1 MKIDDLLRR
10 TFEKGA
16 SDLHLRVPS
25 KPVLRIDGALSIQ
38 EDLAP
43 VNEAYLKEIFETI
56 TSPEQRSTFYRD
68 LELDFAYGI
77 AGLARF
83 RVSVMR
89 QRGTL
94 SFGFRLIPFKIP
106 TIEELGLPQITKQMV
121 LKPRGLI
128 LVTGPTGSGKST
140 TLAAMIDYLNENLRS
155 NVITIEDPIE
165 YLYSNKKCLIAQ
177 RDLGDDTRSFSS
189 ALIHA
194 LRHDPDVIL
203 VGEMR
208 DLDTIST
215 AIRAAETGHLVL
227 STLHTVDASQ
237 TVDRLIDVFPP
248 NQQPQVRLQFAQ
260 CMEAILSQ
268 SLLPRATGKG
278 RVAAFEILL
287 GVPAARNLIRDCQSH
302 KLQSVMELGSRDGMV
317 TLNQSLAQLVRQG
330 IVTQNEALLKSSNPD
345 ALKRTLEKGVLVRAG
360 NERYSS

>member
-1 MKIDDLLRR
+1 MEIDELLKRCLDM
-10 TFEKGA
+10 GA

-25 KPVLRIDGALSIQ
+25 KPMLRIDGRLVVQ
-38 EDLAP
+38 DDVE
-43 VNEAYLKEIFETI
+43 NI
-56 TSPEQRSTFYRD
+56 TPDYVIDVLNRLTTPEQRSVFYRE
-68 LELDFAYGI
+68 LELDFAYSVPGM
-77 AGLARF
+77 ARF
-83 RVSVMR
+83 RVSVLR

-94 SFGFRLIPFKIP
+94 SFAFRLVPFKIP
-106 TIEELGLPQITKQMV
+106 TIDELGLPQICKQLI

-140 TLAAMIDYLNENLRS
+140 TLAAMIDHLNNNSKS

-165 YLYSNKKCLIAQ
+165 YLYQNKECLIAQ
-177 RDLGDDTRSFSS
+177 RDLGDDTRSFSN

-208 DLDTIST
+208 DLETITT

-248 NQQPQVRLQFAQ
+248 NQQQQVRLQFAQ
-260 CMEAILSQ
+260 VMEGILCQ
-268 SLLPRATGKG
+268 SLLPRVSGKG
-278 RVAAFEILL
+278 RLAAFEILL
-287 GVPAARNLIRDCQSH
+287 GVAAARNLIRDGQSY
-302 KLQSVMELGSRDGMV
+302 KLPNIMELGSKDGMH
-317 TLNQSLAQLVRQG
+317 TLNQALAELVKKREVS
-330 IVTQNEALLKSSNPD
+330 IEEALVKSSNPEH
-345 ALKRTLEKGVLVRAG
+345 LKNML
-360 NERYSS
+360 NPM